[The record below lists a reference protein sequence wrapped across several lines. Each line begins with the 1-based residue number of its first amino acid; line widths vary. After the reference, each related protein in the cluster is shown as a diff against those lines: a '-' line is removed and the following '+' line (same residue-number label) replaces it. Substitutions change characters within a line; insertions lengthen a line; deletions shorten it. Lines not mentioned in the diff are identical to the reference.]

1 MWKLKTDNSMK
12 LKIVFILFVSTLVS
26 SCNLLNDSPDQ
37 VFQVIGLNANKIP
50 RSFEQVFKEF
60 RQHKE
65 NGSLQ
70 VPTADNKSTR
80 PGSCVES
87 VKYWYGNTFKEDI
100 KKIKKLK
107 VEEEAKPIVTAALD
121 LFEYADEI
129 QKTDFITIAKMID
142 EGKSGEEI
150 DNASRKLDDTKGI
163 LLDKKHE
170 NVMKLLL
177 PYADKNGVEYKTF

>member
-1 MWKLKTDNSMK
+1 MK
-12 LKIVFILFVSTLVS
+12 LKIISLFFLLSVVS

-60 RQHKE
+60 LQHKA

-70 VPTADNKSTR
+70 VPTADNKSMRSGT
-80 PGSCVES
+80 CVES

-107 VEEEAKPIVTAALD
+107 VEEEAKPIITSALD
-121 LFEYADEI
+121 LFQYADEI
-129 QKTDFITIAKMID
+129 QKTDFGVIAKMID
-142 EGKSGEEI
+142 EGKTEEEI
-150 DNASRKLDDTKGI
+150 NNASRKLDDTKGI
-163 LLDKKHE
+163 LLDKKYE
-170 NVMKLLL
+170 SVMKLLL

>member
-1 MWKLKTDNSMK
+1 MK
-12 LKIVFILFVSTLVS
+12 LKIISIFFLLTIVS

-50 RSFEQVFKEF
+50 KSFERVFRELYQQKI
-60 RQHKE
+60 

-70 VPTADNKSTR
+70 VPAADNKSMR
-80 PGSCVES
+80 PATCVES

-100 KKIKKLK
+100 KKIKKLQ

-121 LFEYADEI
+121 LFQYADEI
-129 QKTDFITIAKMID
+129 QKTDFLIIAKMID
-142 EGKSGEEI
+142 EGKSEEEI
-150 DNASRKLDDTKGI
+150 NKASRKLDDTKGI

-170 NVMKLLL
+170 SVMKLLL

>member
-1 MWKLKTDNSMK
+1 MK
-12 LKIVFILFVSTLVS
+12 LKIISLFFLLSVVS

-60 RQHKE
+60 LQHKA

-70 VPTADNKSTR
+70 VPTADNKSMRKAT
-80 PGSCVES
+80 CVES

-100 KKIKKLK
+100 KKIKKLQ
-107 VEEEAKPIVTAALD
+107 VDEEAKPIVTAALD

-129 QKTDFITIAKMID
+129 QKTDFILIAKMID
-142 EGKSGEEI
+142 EGKSDVEI

-163 LLDKKHE
+163 LLDKKYE
-170 NVMKLLL
+170 SVMKLLL

>member
-1 MWKLKTDNSMK
+1 MK
-12 LKIVFILFVSTLVS
+12 LKIISILFLLTIVS

-37 VFQVIGLNANKIP
+37 VFEVIGLNANKIP
-50 RSFEQVFKEF
+50 KSFERVFKEF
-60 RQHKE
+60 YQQKI

-70 VPTADNKSTR
+70 VPSADNKSMR
-80 PGSCVES
+80 PATCVES
-87 VKYWYGNTFKEDI
+87 VKYWYANTFKEDI

-121 LFEYADEI
+121 LFQYADEI
-129 QKTDFITIAKMID
+129 QKTDFLIIAKMID
-142 EGKSGEEI
+142 EGKSAEEI

-163 LLDKKHE
+163 LLDKKYE

>member
-1 MWKLKTDNSMK
+1 MK
-12 LKIVFILFVSTLVS
+12 LKIIFILFLSTIVL
-26 SCNLLNDSPDQ
+26 SCNMLYDSPDQ

-50 RSFEQVFKEF
+50 KSFEQVFKEL
-60 RQHKE
+60 RQHKA

-70 VPTADNKSTR
+70 VPTTDNKSVR
-80 PGSCVES
+80 PASCVES

-107 VEEEAKPIVTAALD
+107 ADEEAKPIVKAALD
-121 LFEYADEI
+121 LFGYADEI

-142 EGKSGEEI
+142 EGKSDEEI

-163 LLDKKHE
+163 LLDKKNE

-177 PYADKNGVEYKTF
+177 SYADKNNVEYKIF